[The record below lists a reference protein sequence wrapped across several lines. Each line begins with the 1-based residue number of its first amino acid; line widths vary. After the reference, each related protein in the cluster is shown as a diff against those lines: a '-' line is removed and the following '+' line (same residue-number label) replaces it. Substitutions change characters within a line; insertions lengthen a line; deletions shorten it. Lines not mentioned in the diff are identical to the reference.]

1 MKRIFIVVIAGLLS
15 LQNSHALTL
24 DDVDFSVKTEQ
35 DGFIYAPLKG
45 TEINAGIFWYTTLKQ
60 DVTPPT
66 RINPYFNKISIRAY
80 PQAQDNGKYTHFVQQ
95 NNIIDERQ
103 NLIPTNAQLCIET
116 KGLVAK
122 LEALNLNYQLER
134 KPSGYPSLCWLS
146 ITYLKPSNSAVE
158 AQLMDYLNANNVL
171 NHWYSI
177 ESTRSEPVYL
187 DAPRIITDLLNENA
201 LVASPPDPL
210 DNSVEYSGDLLDVV
224 FYSRNSPAE
233 AFRSN
238 ATPGES
244 LSVNDWKR
252 FMKLFSIR
260 FTGGVQVN
268 SNDVDQPIEI
278 SPSSGEVVVN
288 VDTRANQ

>member
-1 MKRIFIVVIAGLLS
+1 MKRIFITVIAGLLS
-15 LQNSHALTL
+15 SQNSHALTL
-24 DDVDFSVKTEQ
+24 DDVDFSAKMEQ
-35 DGFIYAPLKG
+35 DGFVYAPLKG

-66 RINPYFNKISIRAY
+66 SINPYFNKISIRAY
-80 PQAQDNGKYTHFVQQ
+80 PLAQDNGKYTHFVEQ

-116 KGLVAK
+116 TGLVAK

-158 AQLMDYLNANNVL
+158 TQLMDYLNANNVL

-187 DAPRIITDLLNENA
+187 DAPRIITDLLNDNA

-210 DNSVEYSGDLLDVV
+210 DNSVEYSGDLLDVA

-238 ATPGES
+238 VTP
-244 LSVNDWKR
+244 R
-252 FMKLFSIR
+252 KLVSK
-260 FTGGVQVN
+260 
-268 SNDVDQPIEI
+268 
-278 SPSSGEVVVN
+278 
-288 VDTRANQ
+288 